1 MPLHL
6 HLHLAHLG
14 HPGEDVKVSLGC
26 TFFRSTEV
34 VQLGNTQ
41 NRTHLHPLYQTP
53 LHLHLHLVHLGHPG
67 GNVKVSL
74 CCTLLCSTEGLMGF
88 CAVVTVTP
96 QWLLH
101 MGDHGTSTE
110 QSEATTSATSRSAC
124 SECSIMKE
132 ELVDVKCTP
141 AAQQLE
147 MDTLRQ
153 LMESMRSHLL
163 TAHQPCADYP
173 AYWTFPIYTS

>member
-1 MPLHL
+1 MSIEHIASASILVKKQLSDKSCCDEIVTLYQTPLHL

-14 HPGEDVKVSLGC
+14 HPG
-26 TFFRSTEV
+26 
-34 VQLGNTQ
+34 
-41 NRTHLHPLYQTP
+41 
-53 LHLHLHLVHLGHPG
+53 

-74 CCTLLCSTEGLMGF
+74 RHTLLCSTEGLMGF

-101 MGDHGTSTE
+101 MGDRGTSTE
-110 QSEATTSATSRSAC
+110 RSEATTSATSRSAC

-132 ELVDVKCTP
+132 ELVDVKHTL

-153 LMESMRSHLL
+153 LMESMRSLL
-163 TAHQPCADYP
+163 TR
-173 AYWTFPIYTS
+173 